1 LRVAQRTFVPFT
13 AAGQR
18 GPCTPLPRF
27 HSVIEMSVTDAK
39 KAACCQEFTGKVA
52 VVFSHFIPYYPALF
66 VKKVWSIPMALPA
79 NILVVDDSL
88 ANGSVIVNI
97 LEAQGYLVSAT
108 ASAEEAIPLFIEQDF
123 DLVLTGLM
131 LSGMSCFN
139 MMKVFKRHKPEI
151 DVIILTSNDSSYNI
165 IKALRLGAYDYIVM
179 PLDDESVLYNVIE
192 KALEKQEQLRKKAH
206 LLGELTRKNNG
217 LQDTLEMM
225 KSANQIS
232 AALMSTFSVPEIM
245 KKLVELVT
253 EHLRAHRG
261 YLLLLDKSGT
271 TLQAKVATGLDALYS
286 QQYSLALG
294 KGISGKVVE
303 EGKPLI
309 ICDITDEGFVDDV
322 REEDPD
328 GAMLAGPSVLSVPL
342 RVQDRV
348 AGVLTISG
356 GVSGEPF
363 NNDHLEFLTL
373 LSRYAT
379 IALANAGVVYNLKKQ
394 LAASSV

>member
-1 LRVAQRTFVPFT
+1 
-13 AAGQR
+13 
-18 GPCTPLPRF
+18 
-27 HSVIEMSVTDAK
+27 
-39 KAACCQEFTGKVA
+39 
-52 VVFSHFIPYYPALF
+52 
-66 VKKVWSIPMALPA
+66 MALPA

-88 ANGSVIVNI
+88 ANGSVIVDI

-108 ASAEEAIPLFIEQDF
+108 SSAEEAIPLFNEQDF

-139 MMKVFKRHKPEI
+139 MMKVLKRHKPEI
-151 DVIILTSNDSSYNI
+151 DVIVLTSNDSSYNI
-165 IKALRLGAYDYIVM
+165 IKALRLGVYDYIVM

-192 KALEKQEQLRKKAH
+192 KALEKKEQLRKRAH

-217 LQDTLEMM
+217 LQETLEMM

-253 EHLRAHRG
+253 EHLRARRG
-261 YLLLLDKSGT
+261 YILLLDKSGT
-271 TLQAKVATGLDALYS
+271 TLQAKVATGLDPLYS
-286 QQYSLALG
+286 QYYSLALG

-309 ICDITDEGFVDDV
+309 ICDITDEGFVDDI
-322 REEDPD
+322 RTEDPD

-363 NNDHLEFLTL
+363 HNDHLEFLTM

>member
-1 LRVAQRTFVPFT
+1 
-13 AAGQR
+13 
-18 GPCTPLPRF
+18 
-27 HSVIEMSVTDAK
+27 
-39 KAACCQEFTGKVA
+39 
-52 VVFSHFIPYYPALF
+52 
-66 VKKVWSIPMALPA
+66 MALPA

-88 ANGSVIVNI
+88 ANSSIIVDI

-108 ASAEEAIPLFIEQDF
+108 SSAEEAIPLFNEQDF

-139 MMKVFKRHKPEI
+139 MMKVFKRRKPEI
-151 DVIILTSNDSSYNI
+151 DIIILTSNDSSYNI
-165 IKALRLGAYDYIVM
+165 IKALRHGAYDYIVM

-206 LLGELTRKNNG
+206 LLGELTRKNSG
-217 LQDTLEMM
+217 LQETLEMM

-253 EHLRAHRG
+253 EHLRARRG
-261 YLLLLDKSGT
+261 YILLLDKAGT

-286 QQYSLALG
+286 QHYSLALG

-309 ICDITDEGFVDDV
+309 ICDITDEGFVDDI

-356 GVSGEPF
+356 GVVGEPF
-363 NNDHLEFLTL
+363 NNDHLEFLTM

-394 LAASSV
+394 LAASV

>member
-1 LRVAQRTFVPFT
+1 
-13 AAGQR
+13 
-18 GPCTPLPRF
+18 
-27 HSVIEMSVTDAK
+27 
-39 KAACCQEFTGKVA
+39 
-52 VVFSHFIPYYPALF
+52 
-66 VKKVWSIPMALPA
+66 MALPA

-88 ANGSVIVNI
+88 ANGSVIVDV

-108 ASAEEAIPLFIEQDF
+108 ASAEEAIPLFNEQDF

-139 MMKVFKRHKPEI
+139 MMKMFKRHKPEI
-151 DVIILTSNDSSYNI
+151 DIIILTSNDSSYNI
-165 IKALRLGAYDYIVM
+165 IKALRHGAYDYIVM

-206 LLGELTRKNNG
+206 LLGELTRKNSG
-217 LQDTLEMM
+217 LQETLEMM

-342 RVQDRV
+342 RVQDRI
-348 AGVLTISG
+348 AGVLTVSG
-356 GVSGEPF
+356 GVNGEPF
-363 NNDHLEFLTL
+363 NNDHLEFLTM

>member
-1 LRVAQRTFVPFT
+1 
-13 AAGQR
+13 
-18 GPCTPLPRF
+18 
-27 HSVIEMSVTDAK
+27 MS
-39 KAACCQEFTGKVA
+39 
-52 VVFSHFIPYYPALF
+52 
-66 VKKVWSIPMALPA
+66 LPA
-79 NILVVDDSL
+79 NILVVDDSR
-88 ANGSVIVNI
+88 ANSSIIVDI

-108 ASAEEAIPLFIEQDF
+108 SSAEEAIPLFNEQDF

-139 MMKVFKRHKPEI
+139 MMKVLKRHKPEI

-165 IKALRLGAYDYIVM
+165 IKALRHGAYDYIVM

-192 KALEKQEQLRKKAH
+192 KALEKKEQLRKRAH
-206 LLGELTRKNNG
+206 LLGELTRKNSG

-253 EHLRAHRG
+253 EHLHARRG
-261 YLLLLDKSGT
+261 YILLLDKSGT
-271 TLQAKVATGLDALYS
+271 TLQEKVATGLDPLYS
-286 QQYSLALG
+286 QYYSLTLG

-309 ICDITDEGFVDDV
+309 ICDITDEGFVDDI
-322 REEDPD
+322 RAEDPD

-363 NNDHLEFLTL
+363 HNDHLEFLTM

-394 LAASSV
+394 LAASA